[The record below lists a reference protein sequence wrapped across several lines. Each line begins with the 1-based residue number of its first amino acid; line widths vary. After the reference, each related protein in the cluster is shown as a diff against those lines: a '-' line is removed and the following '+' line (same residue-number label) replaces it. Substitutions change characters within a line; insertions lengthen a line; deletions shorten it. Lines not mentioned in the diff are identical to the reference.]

1 MKYKMLRVD
10 MVLPNDEKITE
21 FFRTKSNRVNKVYDQ
36 INTATVSKYGIMIG
50 DLKSIKV
57 WQNI

>member
-1 MKYKMLRVD
+1 
-10 MVLPNDEKITE
+10 MVLPNDERITE

-36 INTATVSKYGIMIG
+36 INTATMSKYGIMIG